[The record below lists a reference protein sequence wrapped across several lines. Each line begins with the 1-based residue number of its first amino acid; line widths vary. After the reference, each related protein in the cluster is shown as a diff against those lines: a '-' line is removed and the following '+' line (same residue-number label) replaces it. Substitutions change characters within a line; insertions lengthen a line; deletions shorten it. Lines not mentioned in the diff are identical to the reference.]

1 MDVNE
6 LQAKIAAAFP
16 GARVEVKD
24 FTGGGDHFDALVV
37 SEKFEGR
44 SLVERHQ
51 MVYRAVG
58 DAMRQAVHAL
68 ALKTLTPSQYDNLP
82 R

>member
-6 LQAKIAAAFP
+6 LRAKIAAAFP
-16 GARVEVKD
+16 DARVEVKV
-24 FTGGGDHFDALVV
+24 FTGGGDHFEALVV
-37 SEKFEGR
+37 SEQFEGR

-58 DAMRQAVHAL
+58 DSMREAVHAL
-68 ALKTLTPSQYDNLP
+68 ALKTLTPSQYLKLSQ
-82 R
+82 